1 MSDTVTELAR
11 NDLGFGVSFI
21 KDRHEGVYRWNN
33 QPYSYERYR
42 LEGLD
47 GDTGIEDLATLAQ
60 VMKNLPA
67 DGALGMD
74 EDELLEFL
82 KDHARELSEN
92 AEVPFTFTDAYGS
105 TSTYTP
111 ASLWEA
117 SGSCS
122 EWEESAQEGYDYGWD
137 L

>member
-11 NDLGFGVSFI
+11 NDLGFDVSLV
-21 KDRHEGVYRWNN
+21 KDRHEGVYHWNK

-47 GDTGIEDLATLAQ
+47 SDTAIGDLATLAQ
-60 VMKNLPA
+60 VIKNLPA

-74 EDELLEFL
+74 EEELLEFL
-82 KDHARELSEN
+82 KDHARELSED

-111 ASLWEA
+111 ASLWES
-117 SGSCS
+117 SGC
-122 EWEESAQEGYDYGWD
+122 EWETSAQEGYDYGWD